1 VKQRLARYPFFA
13 VVFRV
18 LDRYRLDAADQFAAA
33 IGLFVFIALIP
44 VFLLAIAVAG
54 FVYAGE
60 ADQVALAEGL
70 ARSVPGLGAT
80 LGGGEGVSGFVDTVI
95 ERRGALT
102 LTGLVGVLFTALR
115 PVNAAMTATLT
126 IFRVRL
132 PQGARLRGRQ
142 LLAGLLLATV
152 ALGAVGSSTLI
163 GFATLPTAVRVSVSV
178 GATYA
183 LDVLLFWTAYTVLSP
198 GSRVRGRDLLPGALV
213 AAVFWTGLK
222 VGGSAVVSA
231 QVESANALY
240 GAVGGVVALL
250 LLLWLGARLFLY
262 GAELAAVR
270 WERRNGPIPL
280 PAGTTSLARI
290 DDPLPD
296 GSYVTATGGPP
307 PVRPAPVPV
316 PPSPAPVRS
325 SPSRGAG
332 TAGVARGEGRGVGGA
347 LGALAGLVGLALLR
361 RLLRGEAGS

>member
-1 VKQRLARYPFFA
+1 MKQRLARYPFFA
-13 VVFRV
+13 VLFRV

-33 IGLFVFIALIP
+33 IGLFVFIALVP
-44 VFLLAIAVAG
+44 VLLLAVAVAG

-70 ARSVPGLGAT
+70 ARTIPGLGAT

-102 LTGLVGVLFTALR
+102 LTGLVGVLLTALR

-132 PQGARLRGRQ
+132 PKGVRLRGRQ
-142 LLAGLLLATV
+142 VLAGLLLATV
-152 ALGAVGSSTLI
+152 ALAAVGTATLI
-163 GFATLPTAVRVSVSV
+163 GFAALPTVLRVTVSV

-198 GSRVRGRDLLPGALV
+198 GARIRGRALLPGALV

-270 WERRNGPIPL
+270 WERRHGPIPL
-280 PAGTTSLARI
+280 PAGTTSLART

-296 GSYVTATGGPP
+296 GSYVTAPGGPP
-307 PVRPAPVPV
+307 QVRPVPSV
-316 PPSPAPVRS
+316 VE
-325 SPSRGAG
+325 RGPGGGRGGGVAG
-332 TAGVARGEGRGVGGA
+332 T
-347 LGALAGLVGLALLR
+347 LAGLVGLVLLR
-361 RLLRGEAGS
+361 RLLRTTLRS